1 MVPNLIRRKREIR
14 ELEEEQLKNFYIKC
28 KEFYIEAAKQIL
40 KRFPFD
46 DKDRQALKCL
56 KMLNPKAILDPGIKK
71 KFPSI
76 ADLHYFFPKICP
88 NYITE
93 LDREWRM
100 LRNVD
105 LSFDQNKIPDIIDF
119 WKHVHELRNGDE
131 SQTFPTLC
139 ELVKKL
145 LCLPHSSATVKRL
158 FSAINIMKT
167 KLRNIISTTSIKGVL
182 HTKSEITDCYS
193 FGATER
199 HMKKFNK
206 NMYDFK
212 NNNECE
218 NTEDEAIE
226 ETEK

>member
-1 MVPNLIRRKREIR
+1 
-14 ELEEEQLKNFYIKC
+14 
-28 KEFYIEAAKQIL
+28 
-40 KRFPFD
+40 
-46 DKDRQALKCL
+46 
-56 KMLNPKAILDPGIKK
+56 MLNPKANLDPGIKK

-88 NYITE
+88 NNITE

-105 LSFDQNKIPDIIDF
+105 LSFDQNKIPDVIDF

-145 LCLPHSSATVKRL
+145 LCLPHSSATVERL

-167 KLRNIISTTSIKGVL
+167 KLRNRISTTTIKGVL

-193 FGATER
+193 FEATER
-199 HMKKFNK
+199 HMEKFNK
-206 NMYDFK
+206 NMYRLGGIG
-212 NNNECE
+212 
-218 NTEDEAIE
+218 A
-226 ETEK
+226 